1 MLTGRG
7 RMKSAKRGKAILSAE
22 VAQVSN
28 RGMWLYLANTQ
39 REYYLSF
46 EDFPWFKEATFRQLS
61 TVEVERGHIVRWP
74 ELDVDL
80 DLDRIEN
87 PKRYPLVAV
96 QPENLL
102 RVSDSKRGPSRRS
115 ARRST

>member
-1 MLTGRG
+1 
-7 RMKSAKRGKAILSAE
+7 MKSGRPGNAILSAE

-28 RGMWLYLANTQ
+28 RGMWLYLPNTQ

-61 TVEVERGHIVRWP
+61 AIEVERGHIVRWP

-87 PKRYPLVAV
+87 PQRYPLIA
-96 QPENLL
+96 EKLL
-102 RVSDSKRGPSRRS
+102 RVSDSKVGSRRRS